1 MLRGHVMHNLHRF
14 AEAEAL
20 ARQLVAQRESP
31 YDHGLLGDALMEQ
44 GQLDEAVEAYQRMAD
59 LKPGFH
65 AYSRI
70 AHVRWLRGDLEGA
83 RQVMYVAVR
92 AASPRDSESAA
103 WAYSRL
109 ALYELQAGATDKAL
123 RATEAALAFQGN
135 YAPALL
141 AQGRI
146 LLAREQ
152 APEAAEAL
160 SRAAALN
167 PLPEYEW
174 VLAEAL
180 HQAGRPGESERI
192 EAQLKARGAV
202 DDPRT
207 FALYLAT
214 RRDQPQTAL
223 RLAREEL
230 KQRADPLTLD
240 ALAWSLRAAGQ
251 PDEARAAM
259 TQALAEGTADARLY
273 FHAAVIAA
281 EAGETEEAAR
291 WADKAFGARWMLLPS
306 ERQQLLA
313 ARSSLL
319 GTS

>member
-1 MLRGHVMHNLHRF
+1 M
-14 AEAEAL
+14 
-20 ARQLVAQRESP
+20 
-31 YDHGLLGDALMEQ
+31 
-44 GQLDEAVEAYQRMAD
+44 
-59 LKPGFH
+59 
-65 AYSRI
+65 
-70 AHVRWLRGDLEGA
+70 
-83 RQVMYVAVR
+83 
-92 AASPRDSESAA
+92 
-103 WAYSRL
+103 
-109 ALYELQAGATDKAL
+109 

-230 KQRADPLTLD
+230 KQRADPLTFD